1 MSKYIAYTDGGCQN
15 TSVYGE
21 GGSAYLII
29 HKGEVVKTASKGFLY
44 TTSNRMEMLAIISAV
59 CSVPEGSDL
68 IVYSDSK
75 YAINVFSGIWKPK
88 KNRDLIIKYNE
99 RVKTLSSVY
108 FRWIKGHNGD
118 KYNELVDSMCTNSI
132 NEIVQL
138 HNLPND
144 RFKKV
149 KVQLS
154 LSLINNRLY
163 QHFKDRIM
171 KEQNPKRIPQEWWD
185 DYFKRRRRNRT
196 HGIICILLPNLIWI
210 LYMLLIKF
218 GYITTS

>member
-29 HKGEVVKTASKGFLY
+29 HRGEVVKTASKGFLY
-44 TTSNRMEMLAIISAV
+44 TTNNRMEMLAIISAV
-59 CSVPEGSDL
+59 CSVPEDSDPT
-68 IVYSDSK
+68 VYSDSK

-99 RVKTLSSVY
+99 RVKTLSSVC
-108 FRWIKGHNGD
+108 FRWVKGHNGD
-118 KYNELVDSMCTNSI
+118 KYNEMVDSMCTNSM
-132 NEIVQL
+132 NDIVRL

-149 KVQLS
+149 KVQIS
-154 LSLINNRLY
+154 
-163 QHFKDRIM
+163 FKF
-171 KEQNPKRIPQEWWD
+171 E
-185 DYFKRRRRNRT
+185 
-196 HGIICILLPNLIWI
+196 
-210 LYMLLIKF
+210 
-218 GYITTS
+218 